1 MDSDDHP
8 YIAIEGVIGVGKT
21 TLARLLQPRFR
32 SGTILE
38 AFDENPFLSDFYGDR
53 ARYAFQTQLFFLLSR
68 YRQQQTAPERLHQ
81 GAVLADYAFEKDR
94 LFAHLNITGAD
105 ELEMYDRLYAALAE
119 KVQPPDLIV
128 YLRAHLDT
136 LMARIA
142 MRDRTYERQ
151 MDRDYIAALRNE
163 YERLFASY
171 TATPLLVIDSD
182 TLDFVRNP
190 EDLDVIEQ
198 RIRAALAGVR
208 QPTLP
213 RIRDAGVPVAPQR
226 PLRDL
231 VATQA
236 ADGRDAGLT
245 SSELRSGALTDFL
258 ALAEAVGRVG
268 GALSQLTV
276 SVPGNDTTPLRRA
289 LQDAGHALGA
299 MAKLLDAQSGASDS
313 DDSGQRRPGLE
324 LLDPREG

>member
-68 YRQQQTAPERLHQ
+68 YRQQQVAPERLRQ
-81 GAVLADYAFEKDR
+81 GAVLADYVFEKDR

-119 KVQPPDLIV
+119 KVQPPDLVV

-171 TATPLLVIDSD
+171 TATSLLVIESD
-182 TLDFVRNP
+182 ALDFVRNP
-190 EDLDVIEQ
+190 EDLDAIEQ
-198 RIRAALAGVR
+198 RIRATLAGVR

-213 RIRDAGVPVAPQR
+213 RIGDASVPVAPQR
-226 PLRDL
+226 PVRAP
-231 VATQA
+231 VATQGA
-236 ADGRDAGLT
+236 EGRDTDLP
-245 SSELRSGALTDFL
+245 SSELRSETLAGFL

-268 GALSQLTV
+268 GALSQLTAPA
-276 SVPGNDTTPLRRA
+276 PGDSTAPLRSA
-289 LQDAGHALGA
+289 LKDARRALGA
-299 MAKLLDAQSGASDS
+299 MAQLLDAQPGAVAQD
-313 DDSGQRRPGLE
+313 RPEPE
-324 LLDPREG
+324 LRPPAPDMGV

>member
-8 YIAIEGVIGVGKT
+8 YIAIEGVIGVEDHAR
-21 TLARLLQPRFR
+21 TLAQPGSGPAPSLRPLTGRFPL
-32 SGTILE
+32 GL
-38 AFDENPFLSDFYGDR
+38 YGDR
-53 ARYAFQTQLFFLLSR
+53 ARYAFQTQLFFLLAA
-68 YRQQQTAPERLHQ
+68 TASSKSLPNGFVR
-81 GAVLADYAFEKDR
+81 AVLADYVFEKDR

-119 KVQPPDLIV
+119 KVQPPDLVV

-171 TATPLLVIDSD
+171 TATPLLVIESD
-182 TLDFVRNP
+182 ALDFVRNP

-198 RIRAALAGVR
+198 RIRATLAGVR

-213 RIRDAGVPVAPQR
+213 RIRDASAPVAPQR
-226 PLRDL
+226 PARAP
-231 VATQA
+231 VATQG
-236 ADGRDAGLT
+236 ADGRDTGLP
-245 SSELRSGALTDFL
+245 SSELRSETLAGFL

-268 GALSQLTV
+268 GALSQLTAPA
-276 SVPGNDTTPLRRA
+276 PGDSTAPLRSA
-289 LQDAGHALGA
+289 LKDASRALGA
-299 MAKLLDAQSGASDS
+299 MAQLLDAQPGAVVQD
-313 DDSGQRRPGLE
+313 GPEPE
-324 LLDPREG
+324 LRAPAPNMGV